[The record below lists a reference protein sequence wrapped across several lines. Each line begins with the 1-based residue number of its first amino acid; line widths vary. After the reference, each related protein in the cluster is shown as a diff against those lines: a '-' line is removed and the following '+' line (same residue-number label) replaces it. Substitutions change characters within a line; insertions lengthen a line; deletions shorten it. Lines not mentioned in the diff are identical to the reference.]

1 MRAIIISVLLMGA
14 APALAA
20 DYVVIPLHADIAAP
34 ADAAWAK
41 VGDFCAIQTF
51 AKLPC
56 KLASGTGGVGSIRS
70 LANGV
75 IEEPMLARTSHSYTY
90 GQIVGTN
97 KGLDYHGTLAIEP
110 TGPATSRVDY
120 TLVYDQAL
128 LPADKRDA
136 MRTQLPSRFQVFVDA
151 IKAMAEAK

>member
-1 MRAIIISVLLMGA
+1 MRAIIVSVLLMGA

-56 KLASGTGGVGSIRS
+56 KLVSGTGGVGSIRS

-75 IEEPMLARTSHSYTY
+75 IEEPMLAQTSRSYTY
-90 GQIVGTN
+90 GQIVGPN
-97 KGLDYHGTLAIEP
+97 KGLDYHGTVAVES
-110 TGPATSRVDY
+110 TGPATSRIDY

>member
-1 MRAIIISVLLMGA
+1 MRTGALAILAMA
-14 APALAA
+14 AMPALAS

-34 ADAAWAK
+34 ADAAWAR
-41 VGDFCAIQTF
+41 VGDFCAIETF

-56 KLASGTGGVGSIRS
+56 KLVSGTGGVGSIRS

-75 IEEPMLARTSHSYTY
+75 IQEPMLARTSHSYTY
-90 GQIVGTN
+90 GQIVGPN

-110 TGPATSRVDY
+110 TGPDTSRVDY
-120 TLVYDQAL
+120 TLVYDQSL

-151 IKAMAEAK
+151 VKAMAEAK